1 MNAWIGI
8 QLLESFY
15 LLTETSLIS
24 LGRIAPKFT
33 VSLDNDSKSIHFC
46 FRRLET
52 KPFFDY
58 DVPLLGEKGDY
69 FWILLQ

>member
-15 LLTETSLIS
+15 LLTDAFLIS
-24 LGRIAPKFT
+24 FGRIAPKFT
-33 VSLDNDSKSIHFC
+33 VSLDDDSKSINFFHQM
-46 FRRLET
+46 ET

-69 FWILLQ
+69 FRILLQ